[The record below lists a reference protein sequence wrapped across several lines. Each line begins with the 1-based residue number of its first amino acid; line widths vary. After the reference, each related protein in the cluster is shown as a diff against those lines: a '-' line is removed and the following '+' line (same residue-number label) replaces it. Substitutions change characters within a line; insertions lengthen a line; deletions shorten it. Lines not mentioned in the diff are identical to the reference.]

1 MSSLIAPHGG
11 TLINRLASESEAA
24 AIQARAESLPKLV
37 LNGRQGADFEMIA
50 IGALS
55 PLTGFMNAEAYQS
68 VIDTK
73 HLPGGELAW
82 TIPIT
87 LAPEDSVSAG
97 LNVGDEIALYYED
110 GTTLAGVLTISEKYP
125 LQKEKEAQNV
135 YRTTEEAHPGVAAV
149 YAQGETAI
157 AGDIT
162 AVALPPYG
170 DFPEYRLTPEQTRA
184 AFAERG
190 WNTVVAFQTRNPIHR
205 AHEYLQKCA
214 LEMVDGL
221 LVHPLVGATKGDDI
235 PADTRMKC
243 YVALLDNYYPK
254 DRTMLGVNP
263 AAMRYA
269 GPSEAIFHAIIR
281 KNYGCTHFIVGRD
294 HAGVGNYYGTYDAQ
308 LIFDGF
314 APSAID
320 IVPLK
325 FEHSFWCKAC
335 EGMASGKT
343 CPHGRD
349 QHVALSGTKVRE
361 MLRAGEIPPM
371 EFTRPEVAEILIGA
385 MKDAG

>member
-1 MSSLIAPHGG
+1 MSSLISPHGG
-11 TLINRLASESEAA
+11 SLINRLASDAEAA
-24 AIQARAESLPKLV
+24 EIRARAESLPKVV
-37 LNGRQGADFEMIA
+37 LNSRQASDFEMIA
-50 IGALS
+50 TGGLS
-55 PLTGFMNAEAYQS
+55 PLTGFMRSAEYAE
-68 VIDTK
+68 VIETR
-73 HLPGGELAW
+73 HLPGGKLAW

-87 LAPEDSVSAG
+87 LAPEDSVSAAIG
-97 LNVGDEIALYYED
+97 IGQEVALYYED
-110 GTTLAGVLTISEKYP
+110 GSTLAGVIAVSEKYP
-125 LQKEKEAQNV
+125 LRKQKEAEHV
-135 YRTTEEAHPGVAAV
+135 YRTTDQAHPGVAAV
-149 YAQGETAI
+149 FEQGETAL
-157 AGDIT
+157 AGEIR
-162 AVALPPYG
+162 AVALPPYT
-170 DFPEYRLTPEQTRA
+170 DFPGHRLTPEQTRA

-190 WNTVVAFQTRNPIHR
+190 WKTVVAFQTRNPIHR

-235 PADTRMKC
+235 PADVRMKC

-254 DRTMLGVNP
+254 ERTLLAVNP

-308 LIFDGF
+308 TIFDEF
-314 APSAID
+314 DPSAIE

-325 FEHSFWCKAC
+325 FEHSFWCNAC

-343 CPHGRD
+343 CPHGRE

-361 MLRAGEIPPM
+361 MLRAGEVPPM
-371 EFTRPEVAEILIGA
+371 EFTRPEVAQILINA
-385 MKDAG
+385 MRES